1 MTGSVMTSD
10 EALEFGCATSSGAPF
25 CLVRD
30 WIWVGL
36 DGPEDQRDYL
46 ANMQRRPVCPLGF
59 V

>member
-1 MTGSVMTSD
+1 MTSD